1 MESQQAA
8 FEKFNRQAAAGRSK
22 APESYRKSH
31 EGRGTDR
38 SSGVDGPLP
47 DLYSIHKGKVVRVE
61 DFGAFIQIPGF
72 RKHGLVHKTQASKH
86 FLEHI
91 SDMVAVEDSV
101 WVKVINLQ
109 EDKIALSMKYVTQS
123 NGTDLDPN
131 LIQLTEA
138 EDRKRVHTG
147 FVDKGPIS
155 IEDGGI
161 LRKTVCKKCGALGHL
176 AADCFSGGE
185 KFDLLTDGDDDDGY
199 GARSARTESTGKD
212 KKSKDRE
219 RHKDKHR
226 DKDKDKHRHKDK
238 QKEKEGTR
246 DRRERHESSSHR
258 KEKKRDR
265 SRSSSPK
272 RGSKVESLGD
282 ALAVMRAHKHRR
294 RTRHSESEDSE
305 DDRRDRKRSSRGRRS
320 RSRTRSRSRSDSRS
334 PRRSEHRRETRDPQ
348 DSRGRHERS
357 HRR

>member
-22 APESYRKSH
+22 APESYRKHSH
-31 EGRGTDR
+31 EGRGADR

-47 DLYSIHKGKVVRVE
+47 DLYSIHKGKVVRIE
-61 DFGAFIQIPGF
+61 DFGAFIQIPGY

-91 SDMVAVEDSV
+91 SDMVALEDSV

-109 EDKIALSMKYVTQS
+109 EDKIALSMKYVSQS

-155 IEDGGI
+155 IEDGGV

-185 KFDLLTDGDDDDGY
+185 KFDLLTDGEDDDGY

-212 KKSKDRE
+212 KKSKDRD
-219 RHKDKHR
+219 RHKDKKDR
-226 DKDKDKHRHKDK
+226 DKDKDKHMHKDR
-238 QKEKEGTR
+238 KEKEGTR

-258 KEKKRDR
+258 KEKRRDR
-265 SRSSSPK
+265 SRSTDDGQGTVKVRTARMTEEIVNDPAAEDGRVQGPALHLDLVPILDLLEEANTVGILAIPK
-272 RGSKVESLGD
+272 TAVAAMIEAIAGD
-282 ALAVMRAHKHRR
+282 LIPLLMHMQVN
-294 RTRHSESEDSE
+294 T
-305 DDRRDRKRSSRGRRS
+305 
-320 RSRTRSRSRSDSRS
+320 
-334 PRRSEHRRETRDPQ
+334 
-348 DSRGRHERS
+348 
-357 HRR
+357 